1 MGSGFNSYQREIRLN
16 KVREAYGKKR
26 DKKASIKLA
35 REMFN
40 KGEISSDDFNE
51 LALEGVLGA
60 DLFNQVKTIR
70 EQHICKA
77 QQMLRDAGMIK

>member
-16 KVREAYGKKR
+16 KVREAYGNKR

-35 REMFN
+35 RAMFD

-51 LALEGVLGA
+51 LAIEGVLGP

-77 QQMLRDAGMIK
+77 QQILREAGMIK

>member
-1 MGSGFNSYQREIRLN
+1 MK

-40 KGEISSDDFNE
+40 RGELSNDDFNA
-51 LALEGVLGA
+51 LVLEGVLGP
-60 DLFNQVKTIR
+60 DMYEQIITI
-70 EQHICKA
+70 
-77 QQMLRDAGMIK
+77 IKSRL